1 MRRRFA
7 FRGIA
12 IAAALACL
20 ALAQAPARAAD
31 LPPGYWPR
39 EKSQALIDKMR
50 RVRLAP
56 DLSQL
61 GTGERAALAKL
72 LEVGRIFQTL
82 YERQEHHQAERAL
95 AALRDLDRQHAGA
108 ADTANLRTLYR
119 KFQGPIAE
127 LLDNTRAA
135 FLPVDAVT
143 PGKNVYPWGIDKA
156 EIDAW
161 LAAHPG
167 QRDTIL
173 GLRTVVRRADA
184 AMLREDAARL
194 ARHPV
199 LATLHPGLAEK
210 LARLAAAPDPKTL
223 YAVPYSVAYADEMLR
238 VFGLLNEAAD
248 AIAPEDEDFARYL
261 RNRAR
266 DLLSDDYESGDAAWV
281 NGRFKH
287 FDAQIGAYEA
297 YDDELF
303 GNKAF
308 LGVSLMVERTADT
321 ATLRE
326 ALKGLQVLEES
337 LPYAPHKRVREDIPI
352 GIYDV
357 IADFGDARGG
367 NTATILPNESYLVR
381 RYGRR
386 IMIRSNILR
395 YPERFAQNRELWAAV
410 VAPAHR
416 DDFDPDG
423 ELYDTLW
430 HEIGHYLGVDR
441 TRDGR
446 DLHAALEAD
455 ADVLEE
461 MKADLVSLFVGESLR
476 RQGYYDDRKLRALY
490 AAGIRRA
497 LIDAKPRRDQVYD
510 TMQLIQW
517 NFFLENGLLAFD
529 RDSGTLRIDYAKYH
543 QVIGKLLAMV
553 LDLQAQGDKAAADRF
568 IAHYTVWDE
577 KVHGV
582 IARKLRDTARYRYTL
597 YTYGALGE

>member
-82 YERQEHHQAERAL
+82 YERQEHHQAARAL

-337 LPYAPHKRVREDIPI
+337 LPYAPHKRVREDIPV

-395 YPERFAQNRELWAAV
+395 YPERFAQSRELWAAV

-446 DLHAALEAD
+446 DLRAALEAD

>member
-1 MRRRFA
+1 MRCKLALRCGRL
-7 FRGIA
+7 
-12 IAAALACL
+12 AAALICF
-20 ALAQAPARAAD
+20 ALAYAPAGATD
-31 LPPGYWPR
+31 LPPGYWTH
-39 EKSQALIDKMR
+39 EKSQPLIDKMR

-61 GTGERAALAKL
+61 GTGERMALAKL

-82 YERQEHHQAERAL
+82 YERQKHHQAERAL
-95 AALRDLDRQHAGA
+95 AALRDIDRQSGGT
-108 ADTANLRTLYR
+108 ADTANLLTLYR
-119 KFQGPIAE
+119 RFQGPIAE

-135 FLPVDAVT
+135 FLPADAVT
-143 PGKNVYPWGIDKA
+143 SGKNVYPWGIDKA

-161 LAAHPG
+161 LAAHPER
-167 QRDTIL
+167 RDAIL

-184 AMLREDAARL
+184 ATLREDVARL
-194 ARHPV
+194 TRYPV
-199 LATLHPGLAEK
+199 LATLHPGLAGE
-210 LARLAAAPDPKTL
+210 LARLAAAPDAKTL
-223 YAVPYSVAYADEMLR
+223 YALPYSVAYADEMLR

-261 RNRAR
+261 RDRAR

-287 FDAQIGAYEA
+287 LDAQIGAYET
-297 YDDELF
+297 YEDELF

-308 LGVSLMVERTADT
+308 LAVSLMVERTADT
-321 ATLRE
+321 AALRE
-326 ALKGLQVLEES
+326 ALKSLQALEES
-337 LPYAPHKRVREDIPI
+337 LPYTPHKRVREDIPV

-357 IADFGDARGG
+357 VADFGDARGG
-367 NTATILPNESYLVR
+367 NTATILPNESDIVR

-395 YPERFAQNRELWAAV
+395 HPELFAQRRELWAMV

-416 DDFDPDG
+416 GDFSLDG
-423 ELYDTLW
+423 EFYDTLW

-446 DLHAALEAD
+446 DLRAALESD

-461 MKADLVSLFVGESLR
+461 MKADLVSLFVGESLH
-476 RQGYYDDRKLRALY
+476 RQGYYDDVKLRALY
-490 AAGIRRA
+490 ATGIYRA
-497 LIDAKPRRDQVYD
+497 LVDARPRRDQVYE
-510 TMQLIQW
+510 TMQLMQW
-517 NFFLENGLLAFD
+517 NFFLENDLLAFD
-529 RDSGTLRIDYAKYH
+529 RDSGTLRIDYPKYH

-568 IAHYTVWDE
+568 IAHYTAWDE
-577 KVHGV
+577 KVHGIV
-582 IARKLRDTARYRYTL
+582 ARKLRDTARYRYTL
-597 YTYGALGE
+597 FSYGALDE

>member
-61 GTGERAALAKL
+61 GIGERAALAKL

-82 YERQEHHQAERAL
+82 YERQEHHQAARAL

-446 DLHAALEAD
+446 DLRAALEAD

>member
-1 MRRRFA
+1 MRRKFVFRRIGLAAMFA
-7 FRGIA
+7 CF
-12 IAAALACL
+12 ALAH
-20 ALAQAPARAAD
+20 APTGAAD

-39 EKSQALIDKMR
+39 EKSQAVIDKMR

-61 GTGERAALAKL
+61 GPGERAALAKL
-72 LEVGRIFQTL
+72 IEVGRIFQTL
-82 YERQEHHQAERAL
+82 FERQEHHQAERAL
-95 AALRDLDRQHAGA
+95 AALRDLDRLHAGA
-108 ADTANLRTLYR
+108 ADTANLLTLYR

-127 LLDNTRAA
+127 LLDNTREAL
-135 FLPVDAVT
+135 LPVDAVA
-143 PGKNVYPWGIDKA
+143 PGKNVYPWGIAKA

-161 LAAHPG
+161 LAAHPE
-167 QRDTIL
+167 QRATIL

-184 AMLREDAARL
+184 ATLREDAARL
-194 ARHPV
+194 ARYPV
-199 LATLHPGLAEK
+199 LATLHPGLADQ

-223 YAVPYSVAYADEMLR
+223 YALPYSVAYADEMLR
-238 VFGLLNEAAD
+238 IFTLLNEAAD
-248 AIAPEDEDFARYL
+248 AIAGEDGDFARYL

-287 FDAQIGAYEA
+287 FDAQIGAYET

-303 GNKAF
+303 GSKPF
-308 LGVSLMVERTADT
+308 LGVSLMVERAADT
-321 ATLRE
+321 AALRE
-326 ALKGLQVLEES
+326 ALKSLQALEES
-337 LPYAPHKRVREDIPI
+337 LPYAPHKRVREDIPV

-395 YPERFAQNRELWAAV
+395 HPEIFAQNRELWAAV

-416 DDFDPDG
+416 DDFSLDG
-423 ELYDTLW
+423 KFYDTLW

-446 DLHAALEAD
+446 DLPAALEAD

-461 MKADLVSLFVGESLR
+461 MKADLVSLFAGESLH
-476 RQGYYDDRKLRALY
+476 RQGYYDDAKLRALY
-490 AAGIRRA
+490 AAGIQRVLVDNR
-497 LIDAKPRRDQVYD
+497 PRRDQAYE
-510 TMQLIQW
+510 TMMLMQW
-517 NFFLENGLLAFD
+517 NFFLESGLLSFEGS
-529 RDSGTLRIDYAKYH
+529 SGTLRIDYGKYH
-543 QVIGKLLAMV
+543 AVVGKLLAMV
-553 LDLQAQGDKAAADRF
+553 FDLQARGDKAAADRF
-568 IAHYTVWDE
+568 IAQYTVWDE

-582 IARKLRDTARYRYTL
+582 IAQKLLKTARYPYTL
-597 YTYGALGE
+597 YTYGALDE

>member
-337 LPYAPHKRVREDIPI
+337 LPYAPHKRVREDIPV

-446 DLHAALEAD
+446 DLRAALEAD